1 MPVTNLSAQSPS
13 LEERVKGVLRSVRSI
28 SPEVIGAAAVNMDG
42 FILASVLPSE
52 LDEELL
58 SAMTASFLGAGEQM
72 SDELMRS
79 PLEQTYVKSEKG
91 YVILNSVGSEA
102 VLAILATSDV
112 KLGLVFFELKRKA
125 LPELARILATEPG

>member
-1 MPVTNLSAQSPS
+1 
-13 LEERVKGVLRSVRSI
+13 
-28 SPEVIGAAAVNMDG
+28 VIGAAAVNMDG